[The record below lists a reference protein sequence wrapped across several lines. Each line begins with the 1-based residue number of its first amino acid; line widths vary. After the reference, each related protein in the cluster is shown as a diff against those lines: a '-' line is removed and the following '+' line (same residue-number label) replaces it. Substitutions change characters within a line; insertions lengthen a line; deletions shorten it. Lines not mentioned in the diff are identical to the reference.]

1 MVYSPFAPET
11 ALPMTVPFLSSTLTR
26 SPWTGFRSLLRTVPA
41 TVAQY
46 AVVAASARLKPISDA
61 IILLTIQI
69 PPANSSQLIRQQFDF
84 DTSSLNLESL
94 TPFACAHVADSLARL
109 RLRSAW
115 CQLLLNNDSLNH
127 EFGTEAEAGSE
138 YQVKTENLRSQNLK
152 ADGCAVA
159 RRQNKVTFP
168 KQ

>member
-127 EFGTEAEAGSE
+127 EFGPKPKRDQSVPFFSLDIRSVKASRALSESGS
-138 YQVKTENLRSQNLK
+138 
-152 ADGCAVA
+152 
-159 RRQNKVTFP
+159 
-168 KQ
+168 